1 MGRKISLSIDLG
13 KLNKDWFVLGK
24 GEPPKKYLAL
34 DVYENDEPDKYG
46 NHWSAKQT
54 PPKDVRADMKQRGE
68 KIPYCGN
75 GKEWDNQPKTPPAP
89 KQGSPAPQ
97 SDDLGDIP
105 FAPIWI

>member
-13 KLNKDWFVLGK
+13 KINKDWFVMGK
-24 GEPPKKYLAL
+24 GTPPKKYLAI
-34 DVYENDEPDKYG
+34 DVYENDQIDAYG
-46 NHWSAKQT
+46 NGWSAKQT

-75 GKEWDNQPKTPPAP
+75 GKEWDNQPKATSAL

-97 SDDLGDIP
+97 SDDLGDVP
-105 FAPIWI
+105 FSPIWI